1 MMIYVCTKKIL
12 TEICLRTLD
21 LGTKTHISI
30 IRKEGCEK
38 INCRFRFVIM
48 DRAQLK
54 TIQILRKHI
63 FRLLTP
69 FPPTSIF
76 SVLIKTYSKNI
87 VVDTV
92 VISYFTYYLLLI
104 TSKQNLPFFLTPLPP
119 TNDYLIYKW
128 SLEVLPASLGFFH
141 KFLNF
146 RL

>member
-21 LGTKTHISI
+21 LGTKTHICI

-54 TIQILRKHI
+54 TIHILRKHV
-63 FRLLTP
+63 FTLLTP
-69 FPPTSIF
+69 FLPTSIF
-76 SVLIKTYSKNI
+76 SVLKVSKNCH
-87 VVDTV
+87 
-92 VISYFTYYLLLI
+92 
-104 TSKQNLPFFLTPLPP
+104 FLTPLPP
-119 TNDYLIYKW
+119 TNDYLIYEW
-128 SLEVLPASLGFFH
+128 SLEILPASLGYFH